1 MRNSA
6 RPWFAVWLAALAAL
20 ALTACLDDPPPRAE
34 GQWPLTRAELT
45 AAAAKLA
52 APLSHPDPGEA
63 AYRKTCIACHGAD
76 GKGNG
81 GKTAADFSSP
91 VGPLKKPDAVLLVS
105 IANGATGPIGV
116 MPPHK
121 ALLSEADIAAVLAYV
136 RRTFGAGITPDAA
149 PTADAG
155 VRAP

>member
-1 MRNSA
+1 LRNLASIS
-6 RPWFAVWLAALAAL
+6 LAALAAL

-52 APLSHPDPGEA
+52 APPSDPGEA

-91 VGPLKKPDAVLLVS
+91 VGPLKKQDAALLVS
-105 IANGATGPIGV
+105 IAEGATGPIGV

-136 RRTFGAGITPDAA
+136 RRTFGTGITPDAA
-149 PTADAG
+149 PAADAA
-155 VRAP
+155 VPAP

>member
-1 MRNSA
+1 MRSA
-6 RPWFAVWLAALAAL
+6 GRSLLAALVAL
-20 ALTACLDDPPPRAE
+20 ALHACLEEPPQREP
-34 GQWPLTRAELT
+34 GQWPIARTELT

-52 APLSHPDPGEA
+52 APLGHAGDPGEA

-76 GKGNG
+76 GRGNG

-91 VGPLKKPDAVLLVS
+91 TGPLKKQDAVLLGS

-136 RRTFGAGITPDAA
+136 RRTFGAGIAPDATPA
-149 PTADAG
+149 ADGG
-155 VRAP
+155 VAAQ